1 MKKML
6 LMLALAASLPAH
18 AEWISYQQGSDA
30 DELVAAEPVSR
41 DGSRV
46 KIWTLTNYAKPMTTL
61 EGQEYGSEKMLTTVD
76 CAARKVGA
84 EQAIRYTQA
93 NASGDVVS
101 AMETPLRL
109 VAVKAGSAEELLVS
123 KVCR

>member
-1 MKKML
+1 ML

-18 AEWISYQQGSDA
+18 ADWVSYQQGSDA

-46 KIWTLTNYAKPMTTL
+46 KTWTLTNYAKPMTTL
-61 EGQEYGSEKMLTTVD
+61 EGQEYSSEKMLTTVD
-76 CAARKVGA
+76 CAVRKVGA
-84 EQAIRYTQA
+84 EQAIRYTRA

-109 VAVKAGSAEELLVS
+109 VAVNAGSAEELLVS